1 MKEIIKVENLSKT
14 FNVKVKNEKGKK
26 EKRQLTAVD
35 NVSFSALEG
44 EIIGFIGP
52 NGAGKSTT
60 IKMLTGILFPS
71 DGNAEVCSYVPWKNR
86 TKMAYEIAT
95 VFGQKGSLIP
105 HLPIIDSYKL
115 AGAIYD
121 INKND
126 LENRINEIVE
136 FFGISHL
143 LDRKANS
150 LSLGQRMICEVAI
163 ATLHRPKVLFLDE
176 PTIGLDIVMKKKVRE
191 VILKLNKTYGTT
203 IFITSHD
210 ISDIEKL
217 CSRIILI
224 NHGKVMLD
232 KDMKDIKTNY
242 LSKYNMKAVFEQAID
257 EIKAT
262 EVLSGLN
269 VSFEIDGDT
278 LEIEFDKKKISTG
291 DIISNILSIGPIS
304 DFNVT
309 GSSLENMIYD
319 IYTTKKEDLKWK
331 NI

>member
-26 EKRQLTAVD
+26 EAKQLTAVD
-35 NVSFSALEG
+35 NVTFSAKAG

-60 IKMLTGILFPS
+60 IKILTGILFPS
-71 DGNAEVCSYVPWKNR
+71 DGNAQVCNYTPWENR

-121 INKND
+121 INKNE
-126 LENRINEIVE
+126 LEERINEVVD
-136 FFGISHL
+136 FFEISHL
-143 LDRKANS
+143 LERKANT

-191 VILKLNKTYGTT
+191 IILKLNKTYGMT

-232 KDMKDIKTNY
+232 KAMEDIKANY
-242 LSKYNMKAVFEQAID
+242 LSKYNMTAIFEHIID
-257 EIKAT
+257 EEKVKK
-262 EVLSGLN
+262 VLEKLN

-278 LEIEFDKKKISTG
+278 LQIEFDKKNTSTG
-291 DIISNILSIGPIS
+291 DIVSNILNVGAIS

-319 IYTTKKEDLKWK
+319 IYTTKKEDLK
-331 NI
+331 

>member
-1 MKEIIKVENLSKT
+1 MSAIITVQNLSKT
-14 FNVKVKNEKGKK
+14 FNVKVKTEKGKK
-26 EKRQLTAVD
+26 ESKLLTAVD
-35 NVSFSALEG
+35 NVSFSITEG

-71 DGNAEVCSYVPWKNR
+71 DGNANVCGYTPWKNR

-121 INKND
+121 INKNE
-126 LENRINEIVE
+126 LENRIKDVVD

-143 LDRKANS
+143 LNRKANT

-191 VILKLNKTYGTT
+191 IILKLNKEYGMT

-232 KDMKDIKTNY
+232 KNMNDIKSNY
-242 LSKYNMKAVFEQAID
+242 LSKYNMTAVFEQEVD
-257 EIKAT
+257 TEKASDILT
-262 EVLSGLN
+262 KLN

-278 LEIEFDKKKISTG
+278 LEIEFDKKFISTG
-291 DIISNILSIGPIS
+291 DIISNILNIGTIS